1 MMLNLNSERNRMIWY
16 SLSFQAGVI
25 NCGGFMACHR
35 FVTHVTGFATHFG
48 NEIATAHYQSAFG
61 ILTVP
66 FFFLL
71 GAFCTGYFTE
81 VQISRGNRPRYYNI
95 FGFIAIVMISVAL
108 FGHFGQLGVF
118 GEPINVLADYILL
131 GVLCFCSGTQNA
143 TVTSA
148 SGSVIRTTHLT
159 GITTDLG
166 LSLMKYFALYPRS
179 WKTSDHLTSQRSK
192 DKLNILIRMG
202 LILSFILGSVF
213 GGMFFLNFEYLGFLL
228 PATISLILSMITFKN
243 RNV

>member
-1 MMLNLNSERNRMIWY
+1 MLLNLNSERNRMIWY

-48 NEIATAHYQSAFG
+48 TEIATAHYRSAFG
-61 ILTVP
+61 ILVVP
-66 FFFLL
+66 LFYLL
-71 GAFCTGYFTE
+71 GSFCTGYFTE
-81 VQISRGNRPRYYNI
+81 VRMAKKQKPKYHQI
-95 FGFIAIVMISVAL
+95 FGFIAISLGAL
-108 FGHFGQLGVF
+108 ALAGTAGAFGVF
-118 GEPINVLADYILL
+118 GEPLNLYSDYLLLAT
-131 GVLCFCSGTQNA
+131 LCFCSGVQNA

-166 LSLMKYFALYPRS
+166 LSLMKYLSFYPRS
-179 WKTSDHLTSQRSK
+179 WNKTDELTSQRSK
-192 DKLNILIRMG
+192 DKLNIIIRMG

-213 GGMFFLNFEYLGFLL
+213 GGVVFLNFEYLGFFL
-228 PATISLILSMITFKN
+228 PCAISLALTVITF
-243 RNV
+243 RTRDV